1 MLQITEFWDQMKAY
15 IVANVCAYLPGL
27 ELKAQY
33 SSILNEAEIGYGWP
47 PNPDSINYREK
58 LN

>member
-1 MLQITEFWDQMKAY
+1 MKAY